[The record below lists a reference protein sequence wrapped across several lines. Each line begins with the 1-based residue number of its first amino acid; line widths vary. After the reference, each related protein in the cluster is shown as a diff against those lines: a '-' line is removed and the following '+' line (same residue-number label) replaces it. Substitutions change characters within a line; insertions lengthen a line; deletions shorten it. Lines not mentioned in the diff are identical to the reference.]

1 MKTTR
6 NATGLVMTGLASI
19 LGLAVMLPAFSGTLS
34 PVGTAQARTASP
46 TPAAGTTCHGDPEKF
61 VYSQNDDPK
70 KMVGHCYTLVTQAPG
85 GSVSWLNPRTALVAS
100 PDLDIKPPIVIFSE
114 QDIEKDRTALVIAVP
129 PTHLSVILNPANGS
143 TRQVNFITL
152 KILKYLD

>member
-6 NATGLVMTGLASI
+6 NVTGLTSI
-19 LGLAVMLPAFSGTLS
+19 LALAMMLPAFSGTLS
-34 PVGTAQARTASP
+34 PVGTAQGQTAS
-46 TPAAGTTCHGDPEKF
+46 TTAAEATCHGNPEKF

-85 GSVSWLNPRTALVAS
+85 SSVSWLNPRTALVAS
-100 PDLDIKPPIVIFSE
+100 PDLNIKPPIVIFSE
-114 QDIEKDRTALVIAVP
+114 QDIQKDKTALVIAVP
-129 PTHLSVILNPANGS
+129 PTHLSVILNPANGT